1 MIAADKEALQSQLKQ
16 RSLQIREK
24 ELNFFTENFTGI
36 GTQSALLAGFAF
48 DALTGVDTTESH
60 WIPAML
66 FSFFCTAAMC
76 FNLICVCNCT
86 FCSMCGPGLA
96 LRGPDGS
103 MHEAVEGMQ
112 AERAE
117 TFRFFAF
124 GIISIHF
131 ALCAAAWATSTWYC
145 ATVTT
150 VLLVF
155 FLWKMYTYTCRI
167 WDRFSLAEGTLVSG
181 QMLIGGFFDAGA
193 FSLQKQS
200 QAIQANRARSNS
212 RAAEQAAQEAY
223 AWEQQQR
230 QAQAQQEDMD
240 RQTQMTEQQ
249 QQANG
254 NSAYFRRRGNP
265 SSAVYEQEY
274 AEQERVVVAP
284 SQIGDPHAIPNLA
297 HLDAANK
304 PKGKRG
310 SMFGWGK
317 DKTANSSAM
326 KKGGTMPPGADRSAQ
341 DNPNVPAGLNGPA
354 SELRVDKPLSRAQQK
369 SILKL

>member
-60 WIPAML
+60 WIPSVL
-66 FSFFCTAAMC
+66 FYFFATAAMC

-131 ALCAAAWATSTWYC
+131 ALCAAAWATATWYC
-145 ATVTT
+145 ATVTSV
-150 VLLVF
+150 VLAF
-155 FLWKMYTYTCRI
+155 FLYKMYRYTLRI
-167 WDRFSLAEGTLVSG
+167 WNRFSLAEGTLVSG
-181 QMLIGGFFDAGA
+181 QLLIGGFFDAGA

-200 QAIQANRARSNS
+200 QAIHANRARSNS
-212 RAAEQAAQEAY
+212 RAAEAAELQAAQEAY
-223 AWEQQQR
+223 ALEQMQRQQHEEQLRQQQV
-230 QAQAQQEDMD
+230 AEHNNP
-240 RQTQMTEQQ
+240 
-249 QQANG
+249 AN
-254 NSAYFRRRGNP
+254 FRRRGP
-265 SSAVYEQEY
+265 PQVHEQEPNP
-274 AEQERVVVAP
+274 RVVVPP
-284 SQIGDPHAIPNLA
+284 SNIGEARGGIPNLA
-297 HLDAANK
+297 GTELDPAMQK
-304 PKGKRG
+304 QKRG

-317 DKTANSSAM
+317 DKNSSAM
-326 KKGGTMPPGADRSAQ
+326 KKGGSMPGINRSAQ
-341 DNPNVPAGLNGPA
+341 DNLAHELAGA
-354 SELRVDKPLSRAQQK
+354 AQELRQERPLSRAEQK
-369 SILKL
+369 NILKL